1 MSSQRPLAS
10 IAAARGVW
18 LLRWLLVL
26 LIAFDQIGSPLH
38 RHHHDSGVDAAHWV
52 SSAGGTTSI
61 GLHSLR
67 ERDEPG
73 GTIFHANTAVRSEA
87 RLQLGSGSTKA
98 PDAQRLVALIWPEP
112 LLAPALLQAP
122 LASLADTAAP
132 PPPASWNELLPEGR
146 APPQRA

>member
-1 MSSQRPLAS
+1 MSTQRPFVS

-26 LIAFDQIGSPLH
+26 LIAFDQVGSPLH
-38 RHHHDSGVDAAHWV
+38 RHHHDSGVDASHWV
-52 SSAGGTTSI
+52 PGTGGASSV

-73 GTIFHANTAVRSEA
+73 SAIFHANTAMRSEA
-87 RLQLGSGSTKA
+87 RLLLGSGPEAADTE
-98 PDAQRLVALIWPEP
+98 RLVALIWPEP
-112 LLAPALLQAP
+112 RLAPALLLAP
-122 LASLADTAAP
+122 LDSLAGTGAP
-132 PPPASWNELLPEGR
+132 LPPASWHELLPEGR